1 MSSSAVILFAH
12 GAREPEWAQP
22 FEGIRDRLHA
32 AGTPVELAF
41 LEFMSPS
48 LDEAAAGLADKG
60 IKTVIIVPLF
70 LAQGAH
76 LKREL
81 PAMVAKIRKRHAKT
95 EFRVTPALGEAPEIV
110 AAIAEWVQRAAR

>member
-22 FEGIRDRLHA
+22 LEGIRDRLRA
-32 AGTPVELAF
+32 AGTQVELAF

-48 LDEAAAGLADKG
+48 LDEAATRLVDKG
-60 IKTVIIVPLF
+60 IETVVIVPLF

-81 PAMVAKIRKRHAKT
+81 PAMVEKIRKRHVKT
-95 EFRVTPALGEAPEIV
+95 AFRVAPALGDSPEIL
-110 AAIAEWVQRAAR
+110 AAIAEWVLRAAR